1 MPALDIEKLKFPSGR
16 SVGNC
21 RKDAK
26 RHASATGIPLHQAQ
40 DQIARQNGAT
50 KPWHHALNDLQTALL
65 VPPGAAKAAA
75 GTMTVADIRAV
86 LEKHWELT
94 HFGMGPN
101 KSNSEG
107 ASSYM
112 EALERGQSQLLQA
125 LGECNLAC
133 AFLRHVD
140 KRKTINPKAG
150 SSYGLKHAVEGYVRR
165 LKAGRPEN
173 GYVANGA
180 FICAA
185 IHMGFVYRRLD
196 VSRPNVYFNMSSKS
210 PVFEWSRLL
219 VRGQSYYYDPKAAER
234 LTVLAETIGA
244 TTER

>member
-1 MPALDIEKLKFPSGR
+1 MPAIDIEKLKFPSGR

-26 RHASATGIPLHQAQ
+26 RHASATGIPLYQAL
-40 DQIARQNGAT
+40 DEVARQNGAE
-50 KPWHHALNDLQTALL
+50 KPWHHALNELQTAILL
-65 VPPGAAKAAA
+65 PPGAVKAAV
-75 GTMTVADIRAV
+75 GTMTVTDIRAV
-86 LEKHWELT
+86 LERHWELT

-185 IHMGFVYRRLD
+185 IHMGFEYRRLD
-196 VSRPNVYFNMSSKS
+196 VSSPNAYFNMRSKS
-210 PVFEWSRLL
+210 PVFEWSRLRM
-219 VRGQSYYYDPKAAER
+219 RGQSSYYDPKAAER